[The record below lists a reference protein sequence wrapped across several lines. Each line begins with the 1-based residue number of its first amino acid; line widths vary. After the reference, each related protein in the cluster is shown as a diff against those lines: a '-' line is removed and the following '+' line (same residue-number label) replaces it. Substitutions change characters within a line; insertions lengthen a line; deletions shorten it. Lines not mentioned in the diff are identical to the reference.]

1 MLFLPRFTNKVD
13 SRCGLCTVWSK
24 SLDGLML
31 YLLVLCVASI
41 YEEGSVAASC

>member
-1 MLFLPRFTNKVD
+1 MRLRF
-13 SRCGLCTVWSK
+13 SK

-31 YLLVLCVASI
+31 YLLVLGVASI